1 MSEPARPRSFG
12 KRAGALFRGTSWPA
26 HRERVLATC
35 SRGSVAQV
43 AAELRREI
51 QPLTG
56 GAVQV
61 RPLTAQVEKTLVEER
76 LVAALAGGFGGLAL
90 VLASIGLYGLLAYT
104 VARRTREIG
113 IRMALGAERAR
124 VLRGT
129 IFDALRLVVCGIG
142 LGLPAAVAASRWI
155 SSLLFGLTPTDPGTM
170 LAATALLAA
179 FGVLAAWLPA
189 MRASRVDP
197 TVALRYE

>member
-1 MSEPARPRSFG
+1 M
-12 KRAGALFRGTSWPA
+12 
-26 HRERVLATC
+26 
-35 SRGSVAQV
+35 AQV